1 MSVSQFLLVMLGAA
15 AGGLVIFIAFIC
27 VYLWHAIPNTPN
39 FELLDYHTWYY
50 FTSQPDQ
57 GIWAISTALYALFA
71 CLLFLILTLVVMGVV
86 LVRVSRR
93 EQEDKR
99 RQYDLLKREIADKQN
114 LILAQIQ
121 QLNAA
126 EMRDQTAAA
135 KDNAIACAYQ
145 QLELA
150 LSKANSVDE
159 INAALKMTVQLL
171 NHLSNDANANPITAN
186 EA

>member
-1 MSVSQFLLVMLGAA
+1 
-15 AGGLVIFIAFIC
+15 
-27 VYLWHAIPNTPN
+27 
-39 FELLDYHTWYY
+39 
-50 FTSQPDQ
+50 
-57 GIWAISTALYALFA
+57 
-71 CLLFLILTLVVMGVV
+71 
-86 LVRVSRR
+86 
-93 EQEDKR
+93 
-99 RQYDLLKREIADKQN
+99 
-114 LILAQIQ
+114 
-121 QLNAA
+121 
-126 EMRDQTAAA
+126 MRDQTAAA